1 MKNSR
6 SLGEDV
12 FGQVVGTRS
21 GLTREEHRQ
30 KYKIKSLKDV
40 GKLFMSP
47 MDDHIVK
54 RKSNKVSSRKGRNAP
69 RGK

>member
-1 MKNSR
+1 MKKSR

-12 FGQVVGTRS
+12 FGQVVGMKS
-21 GLTREEHRQ
+21 GLTREEHKQ

-47 MDDHIVK
+47 MDDHIVR
-54 RKSNKVSSRKGRNAP
+54 RKSNKVSARKGRNAP

>member
-1 MKNSR
+1 MKKSR
-6 SLGEDV
+6 SLVEDV
-12 FGQVVGTRS
+12 FGQVVGMKS
-21 GLTREEHRQ
+21 GLTREEYKQ

-47 MDDHIVK
+47 MDDHIVR